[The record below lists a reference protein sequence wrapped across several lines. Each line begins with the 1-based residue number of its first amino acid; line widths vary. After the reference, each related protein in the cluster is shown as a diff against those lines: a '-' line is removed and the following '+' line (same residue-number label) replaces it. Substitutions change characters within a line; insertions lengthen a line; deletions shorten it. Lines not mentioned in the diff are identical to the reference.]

1 MRGCDASIREAID
14 VAIWSIKARAAD
26 WIVSLAEGR
35 PKSVARPELIK
46 AQAPATKVEEA
57 TVLIAKVLEREPDLT
72 VREIAGRIG
81 HSHGTTYR
89 ALKLVSS
96 R

>member
-1 MRGCDASIREAID
+1 MRGDDASIRQAIS
-14 VAIWSIKARAAD
+14 VAVWSIKARAAD

-35 PKSVARPELIK
+35 PKPVAMPERPPV
-46 AQAPATKVEEA
+46 QAPATKVGEA
-57 TVLIAKVLEREPDLT
+57 TVLITRVLEREPDLT
-72 VREIAGRIG
+72 VREIAERIG